1 MEGPQMTPAEM
12 KERRKELN
20 LTQEELAKRIGI
32 TLRHYSRLELGICPM
47 TKVMQKVV
55 KMELK
60 G

>member
-1 MEGPQMTPAEM
+1 MTPAEM